1 MLPPDP
7 VVIGFLPCAFRL
19 LEQTV
24 ISLRVEQSFLIKAG
38 SLKLVIH
45 IRRNHKILFLFHQF
59 QQLSADAH
67 FLYPAPLQFS
77 FDVIF
82 IFPS

>member
-1 MLPPDP
+1 
-7 VVIGFLPCAFRL
+7 
-19 LEQTV
+19 
-24 ISLRVEQSFLIKAG
+24 
-38 SLKLVIH
+38 VIH